1 MANSEKQSGQKTRCR
16 LPAYFLIGQT
26 LVIAREKILF
36 LYENSEG
43 QKYVRTDVSY
53 RVAYLN
59 LLFPIG
65 VK

>member
-1 MANSEKQSGQKTRCR
+1 MKNKAAKKQSRCR
-16 LPAYFLIGQT
+16 LAAYFLIGQI

-43 QKYVRTDVSY
+43 QKYVRTDPSY